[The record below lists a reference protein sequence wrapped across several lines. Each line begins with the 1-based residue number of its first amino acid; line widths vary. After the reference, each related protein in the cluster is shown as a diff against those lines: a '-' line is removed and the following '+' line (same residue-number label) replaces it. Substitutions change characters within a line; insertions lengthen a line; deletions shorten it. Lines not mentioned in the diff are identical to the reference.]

1 MGAGTD
7 SLHASFR
14 FSVQID
20 GFGPVA
26 FSECTLPPLEVEVH
40 EQKEGGY
47 NTGTHLLPGRVKA
60 GRVTL
65 KHGMVEASKL
75 LKWYEAVMTGNVK
88 NAQRSVSII
97 LQDSTSRPV
106 MRLNFERAYPVKWSG
121 PTLNAGE
128 NAVAV
133 ETLELAF
140 SHVSIGKGETGERTG

>member
-14 FSVQID
+14 FSVEIE

-47 NTGTHLLPGRVKA
+47 NAGTHLLPGRVRA

-65 KHGMVEASKL
+65 KRGLVEASKL
-75 LKWYEAVMTGNVK
+75 LKWYEAVMTGK
-88 NAQRSVSII
+88 IKDAQRSVSII
-97 LQDSTSRPV
+97 LWDSTSRPV
-106 MRLNFERAYPVKWSG
+106 MRLDFERAYPVKWSG

-128 NAVAV
+128 NTVAV
-133 ETLELAF
+133 ETLELAYG
-140 SHVSIGKGETGERTG
+140 HVSAGTG